1 MDTITVVVPCYNEE
15 DALKSFYV
23 EITKVTSEMKKVK
36 FEIIFIDDG
45 SKDKTL
51 EIIKGYSKVDS
62 KVKYIS
68 FSRNFGKEA
77 AIYAGL
83 KAASGEYVV
92 IIDADLQHPPRL
104 IKDMYYGITKEGY
117 DSVVAYRIDR
127 KGENKIRYFF
137 SKIFFKLAS
146 KITELDFI
154 QGEEDY
160 RMMNRKFLEAVL
172 SIEEKSRF
180 TKGIFQWVGFN
191 VKWIGHENVNRVAGK
206 SKWSLF
212 KLFAYSI
219 DGIIGF
225 SVVPLIALSS
235 IGLILIVLA
244 SILVIALIFRNIF
257 MNTVISTNLTLLV
270 ITLLLGGIQLSI
282 FGILGQYLGKLYL
295 EVKQRPLYIVKEEN
309 IVVNKEFKMHEE
321 VEIKS

>member
-137 SKIFFKLAS
+137 QNLFKLAS

-219 DGIIGF
+219 DGIIG
-225 SVVPLIALSS
+225 
-235 IGLILIVLA
+235 
-244 SILVIALIFRNIF
+244 IFYC
-257 MNTVISTNLTLLV
+257 STNYFNSNR
-270 ITLLLGGIQLSI
+270 GIAMLNRNSVRSI
-282 FGILGQYLGKLYL
+282 INY
-295 EVKQRPLYIVKEEN
+295 
-309 IVVNKEFKMHEE
+309 
-321 VEIKS
+321 

>member
-1 MDTITVVVPCYNEE
+1 MDTITVVVPCYDEE

-104 IKDMYYGITKEGY
+104 IKDMYYGITKEEFIEAIKFV
-117 DSVVAYRIDR
+117 D
-127 KGENKIRYFF
+127 K
-137 SKIFFKLAS
+137 
-146 KITELDFI
+146 EL
-154 QGEEDY
+154 
-160 RMMNRKFLEAVL
+160 
-172 SIEEKSRF
+172 EKE
-180 TKGIFQWVGFN
+180 K
-191 VKWIGHENVNRVAGK
+191 
-206 SKWSLF
+206 
-212 KLFAYSI
+212 
-219 DGIIGF
+219 
-225 SVVPLIALSS
+225 
-235 IGLILIVLA
+235 
-244 SILVIALIFRNIF
+244 
-257 MNTVISTNLTLLV
+257 
-270 ITLLLGGIQLSI
+270 
-282 FGILGQYLGKLYL
+282 
-295 EVKQRPLYIVKEEN
+295 
-309 IVVNKEFKMHEE
+309 
-321 VEIKS
+321 